1 MKWTP
6 TLTYWLLTESS
17 IIGAIA
23 APSQYRHLSFFF
35 VLSLIFY
42 QVFFTKIDIGGELM
56 AECGIGIRLFAQL
69 VSASYYLLLND
80 AQRDLRIT
88 GDKDSIALK
97 PLHSRLWWAAHLYVN
112 PRAVGWS
119 HEARGKLPP
128 RPTDKTTLSF
138 TISQLSFVA
147 RCFLFY
153 TVAVYLSHQNPYFN
167 RYGDPSDVTG
177 IARLWRLGTV
187 LYFVMVS
194 LGLSIQYTYL
204 SIVWVTLGLSKPQ
217 DWPRLFGSPAD
228 MYTIR
233 RFWGVGWH
241 QMFRGG
247 FSSHADFFA
256 KALNLPAKSKLT
268 TYFKLFAV
276 FAISACMHH
285 LADVGIL
292 HSWTKSGAI
301 EFFLLQAVGIMVED
315 GMLALARRAG
325 FKASLF
331 TRILGYGW
339 VLAWFGFCMPRW
351 IDPIVPIGYIDE
363 LCGFGFNHDAL
374 HRIIADAWRRGT
386 LLRAFKHAASF
397 NSSSPLLHVFDIS
410 P

>member
-6 TLTYWLLTESS
+6 TLTYWLLTETT

-23 APSQYRHLSFFF
+23 APSQYRHPSFFF
-35 VLSLIFY
+35 ILSLICY

-69 VSASYYLLLND
+69 VSTSYYLLLND
-80 AQRDLRIT
+80 AQRDLRII
-88 GDKDSIALK
+88 GDKEDIALK
-97 PLHSRLWWAAHLYVN
+97 PFASRLWWAAHLYFN

-119 HEARGKLPP
+119 HEARGKLPS
-128 RPTDKTTLSF
+128 RPTEKTALSF

-147 RCFLFY
+147 RCFLLY

-167 RYGDPSDVTG
+167 RHGDSSDITG
-177 IARLWRLGTV
+177 FARLWQLGTV
-187 LYFVMVS
+187 LYFIMVS

-204 SIVWVTLGLSKPQ
+204 SIVWVALGLSKPK

-247 FSSHADFFA
+247 FSAHADFFA
-256 KALNLPAKSKLT
+256 KAFDLPQKSRFT
-268 TYFKLFAV
+268 TYFKLIVV
-276 FAISACMHH
+276 FSISACMHH
-285 LADVGIL
+285 LADVGIF
-292 HSWTKSGAI
+292 HNWTKSGAI
-301 EFFLLQAVGIMVED
+301 PFFLLQAVGIMFED
-315 GMLALARRAG
+315 ALLAMARRIG
-325 FKASLF
+325 LKESPF
-331 TRILGYGW
+331 TRLLGYGW
-339 VLAWFGFCMPRW
+339 VLAWFGFSMPRW
-351 IDPIVPIGYIDE
+351 INPIVPIGYIDE

-374 HRIIADAWRRGT
+374 HQIIADTWRRGT

-397 NSSSPLLHVFDIS
+397 NRWVPSVLLS
-410 P
+410 RT